1 MEHEVVTVDGRLA
14 PTPLCPNPC
23 ISFNIRRIQQTEPR
37 LTLGLPPFPPSGS
50 LWTDSFSSQFCDR
63 VIKRLPASSS
73 AALPVAHG
81 ASRISLA
88 LPLFPSP
95 SFSALSPPHTLGIP
109 SGDSAEG
116 GPVLEASVRVQTT
129 ALIPTLLL
137 FPSVRVSWVPWM
149 GGGKDCTEY
158 RHLWVHG
165 HDSHQNTVN
174 SSFHF
179 PGDRHYC

>member
-1 MEHEVVTVDGRLA
+1 MDGRLA

-81 ASRISLA
+81 ASRISRSLSLSSP
-88 LPLFPSP
+88 LPPSLR
-95 SFSALSPPHTLGIP
+95 SLSPPHTLGIP
-109 SGDSAEG
+109 SGDSVEG